1 MTANIVKDWP
11 YPRLIAHRGAGKQ
24 APENTLTAMRV
35 GHAHGYR
42 MFEFDVKL
50 SADNLS
56 FLLHDDTLER
66 TTTGRGRADALP
78 WRELSRLDAG
88 GWHSAKFAGEPLPT
102 LAAIARWARAHGAF
116 CNVEIK
122 PTSGRERETG
132 AAVALDAAT
141 LWRDADVPPLLSS
154 YYEDALAAAHDA
166 APLLPRALLL
176 DELPADW
183 PDRLARLGCV
193 AIDVNHEVLTADFVR
208 PSARGLSRAD
218 VHAERARAGRRARR
232 LGRGQRHH
240 RRGRSHPRR
249 CAAAGGA
256 ADLKRRAGRRLT
268 RALAP
273 GRRIS
278 RSSIGRLMSAA
289 TMPSAIEIHQTT
301 S

>member
-1 MTANIVKDWP
+1 MTANIAKDWP

-66 TTTGRGRADALP
+66 TTSGRGRADALP

-102 LAAIARWARAHGAF
+102 LASIARWARAHGTL
-116 CNVEIK
+116 CNIEIK

-132 AAVALDAAT
+132 AAVALDAMT

-154 YYEDALAAAHDA
+154 FSEEALATARDA
-166 APLLPRALLL
+166 APALPRALLS
-176 DELPADW
+176 DVLPADW
-183 PDRLARLGCV
+183 ADRLARLSCV
-193 AIDVNHEVLTADFVR
+193 AVDVNHKALTADFVR
-208 PSARGLSRAD
+208 AARSAGYRVLAYTANE
-218 VHAERARAGRRARR
+218 AERIAE
-232 LGRGQRHH
+232 LGAWGVDSVITDAVDHI
-240 RRGRSHPRR
+240 P
-249 CAAAGGA
+249 
-256 ADLKRRAGRRLT
+256 ADALPPAPPLT
-268 RALAP
+268 
-273 GRRIS
+273 
-278 RSSIGRLMSAA
+278 
-289 TMPSAIEIHQTT
+289 
-301 S
+301 